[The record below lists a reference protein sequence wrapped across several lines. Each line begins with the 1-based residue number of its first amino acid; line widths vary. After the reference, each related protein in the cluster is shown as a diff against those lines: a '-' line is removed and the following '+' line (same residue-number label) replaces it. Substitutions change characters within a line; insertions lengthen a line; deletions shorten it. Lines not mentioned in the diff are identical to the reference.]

1 MELDST
7 ENLLDL
13 GVELLGS
20 SLQEIL
26 LGMLSKLVLTSL
38 IFIDI
43 ILLISK
49 IPVVSV
55 VSPVVSI
62 SAVVNGIVPFIASV
76 VGSVVAVVT
85 CIVPSIASVV
95 CSVVAVVTCIV
106 PFMASVV
113 GSVVEVVTCIV
124 CCAAVLAVNRMT
136 RGCAGCQ
143 LRDPR
148 LSWSI
153 A

>member
-7 ENLLDL
+7 ENLFDL

-26 LGMLSKLVLTSL
+26 LGMLSELVLASL
-38 IFIDI
+38 IFLEI

-55 VSPVVSI
+55 VYPVVSI
-62 SAVVNGIVPFIASV
+62 AAVVNGIVPSIASV

-95 CSVVAVVTCIV
+95 
-106 PFMASVV
+106 
-113 GSVVEVVTCIV
+113 GSMLT
-124 CCAAVLAVNRMT
+124 
-136 RGCAGCQ
+136 
-143 LRDPR
+143 
-148 LSWSI
+148 
-153 A
+153 